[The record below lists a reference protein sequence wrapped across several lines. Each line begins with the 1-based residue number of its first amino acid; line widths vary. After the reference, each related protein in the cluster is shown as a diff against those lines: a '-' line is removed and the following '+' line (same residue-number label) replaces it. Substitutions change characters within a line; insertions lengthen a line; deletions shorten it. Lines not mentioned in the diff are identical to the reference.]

1 MEIKQMNEPVKQQFF
16 FFMFSWQTPIYLIAL
31 IGICMNSISIICIAL
46 FWTLF
51 YPIAFD
57 KLRKAQKNG

>member
-1 MEIKQMNEPVKQQFF
+1 VHKGKTMTFKQQFF

-57 KLRKAQKNG
+57 IINNMKEKL